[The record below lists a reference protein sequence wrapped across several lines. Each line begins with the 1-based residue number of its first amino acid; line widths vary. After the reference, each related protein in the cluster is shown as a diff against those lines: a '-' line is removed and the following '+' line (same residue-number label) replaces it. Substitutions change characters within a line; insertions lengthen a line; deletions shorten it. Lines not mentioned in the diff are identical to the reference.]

1 MAFNDNSYGL
11 FQGQLFLASRTMNG
25 ALTSGYRPVGDAD
38 MFTIDPKQKFE
49 DINESQTGMGLT
61 AAHIPTETS
70 ISVKMRLLN
79 INLDNF
85 ALSVWGTKSAA
96 QAGGTV
102 SGEAITLYAGSTAP
116 LLHPGVSGV
125 TIAGLTEGTD
135 YVVDT
140 NLGAVT
146 ILATSTGT
154 FPMTTTAS
162 YTYAAYSGTVE
173 AFTANQPVFSVL
185 LLGIN
190 TANSNQPVRVQ
201 CYQWAPDMAKTLN
214 MIEKKHMTFELD
226 GMLLQDQSRPLP
238 SVASPLSQFFQVLK
252 A

>member
-11 FQGQLFLASRTMNG
+11 FQGQLFLAPRTMNG
-25 ALTSGYRPVGDAD
+25 ALTGGYKPVGDAD

-49 DINESQTGMGLT
+49 DINESQTGLGLT

-79 INLDNF
+79 IKLDNWER
-85 ALSVWGTKSAA
+85 AVWGTQSGA

-102 SGEAITLYAGSTAP
+102 SGEPIVLYADSTAP
-116 LLHPGVSGV
+116 LAHPGVSSV
-125 TIAGLTEGTD
+125 TIAGLSEGAD
-135 YVVDT
+135 YTVDA

-146 ILATSTGT
+146 ILATSTAT
-154 FPMTTTAS
+154 FPMTTTVS
-162 YTYAAYSGTVE
+162 YSYAAYSGKVE
-173 AFTANQPVFSVL
+173 AFTANQPVFSVM

-190 TANSNQPVRVQ
+190 TANSNQPVRVE

-214 MIEKKHMTFELD
+214 MIEKKHMNFELD
-226 GMLLQDQSRPLP
+226 GMLLQDQARPLP
-238 SVASPLSQFFQVLK
+238 TSASPLSQFFTVTK

>member
-1 MAFNDNSYGL
+1 MAYNDNSYGL
-11 FQGQLFLASRTMNG
+11 FQGQLFLAPRVMNG
-25 ALTSGYRPVGDAD
+25 ALTGGYKPVGDAD

-49 DINESQTGMGLT
+49 DINESQTGLGLT

-70 ISVKMRLLN
+70 ISVKMRMLN
-79 INLDNF
+79 IKLDNWER
-85 ALSVWGTKSAA
+85 AIWGTQSGA

-102 SGEAITLYAGSTAP
+102 SGEALTLYADSVAP
-116 LLHPGVSGV
+116 LAHPGVSSV
-125 TIAGLTEGTD
+125 AISGLTEGTD
-135 YVVDT
+135 FIVDER
-140 NLGAVT
+140 LGAVT
-146 ILATSTGT
+146 ILPTSTAT

-162 YTYAAYSGTVE
+162 YTYDAYSGKVE
-173 AFTANQPVFSVL
+173 AFTKNQPVFSVL

-190 TANSNQPVRVQ
+190 TANSNQPVKVE

-226 GMLLQDQSRPLP
+226 GMLLQDQAKPLP
-238 SVASPLSQFFQVLK
+238 TSDSPLSQFFTVTK